1 MKMFKSFTILTI
13 LSILSAKS
21 YSQQK
26 MSVFLSNHTFSSGR
40 TEVGTLHT
48 NYNEKLDFKIR
59 GKDAKKFTIKD
70 NKLSIITQFIKPEV
84 KWYDLDIRA
93 RVGSSKI
100 TQSFRIVNDQF
111 HRNKVIAH
119 RGAFKNTGAS
129 ENSIAALQHAIK
141 MGCQGSEFDVH
152 MSADSVLVVNH
163 DPSIQGITIA
173 TSPAAQLGNLRLSGG
188 ENMPTLE
195 AFLKAGLNQNTT
207 KLVLEIK
214 PTTNKTRALQ
224 LAKKTVEMVKDLKA
238 QAWIDYISFD
248 YNICLEIKRLDPY
261 ARVAYLNGDKSPLV
275 LAADKLWGFDYHF
288 SVFQKNEHWI
298 LEAKQA
304 GLTINAWTVNDE
316 ALMKWFLDR
325 KVDFVTTNEPELLLK
340 LVGNRP

>member
-1 MKMFKSFTILTI
+1 
-13 LSILSAKS
+13 
-21 YSQQK
+21 
-26 MSVFLSNHTFSSGR
+26 MSVLLSNHTFSTGK

-48 NYNEKLDFKIR
+48 NPVEKVVFKVR
-59 GKDAKKFTIKD
+59 GKDAKKFFIKD
-70 NKLSIITQFIKPEV
+70 NKLSVLAKYVKPDV

-93 RVGSSKI
+93 KVGSSKV

-111 HRNKVIAH
+111 NTNKVIAH
-119 RGAFKNTGAS
+119 RGAFKNSGAS

-152 MSADSVLVVNH
+152 MSADSVLVINH
-163 DPSIQGITIA
+163 DPTIQGLTIA
-173 TSPAAQLGNLRLSGG
+173 TSTAAQLGNLKLKSG
-188 ENMPTLE
+188 ENMPALE
-195 AFLKAGLNQNTT
+195 AFLKAGLNQNST

-224 LAKKTVEMVKDLKA
+224 LAQKAVEMVKNLKA

-248 YNICLEIKRLDPY
+248 YNICLEIQRLDPY
-261 ARVAYLNGDKSPLV
+261 ARVAYLNGDKSPSV

-288 SVFQKNEHWI
+288 SVFQKNEPWI
-298 LEAKQA
+298 ADAKQK

-316 ALMKWFLDR
+316 AMMKWFLDR
-325 KVDFVTTNEPELLLK
+325 KIDFITTNEPELLLK
-340 LVGNRP
+340 LVTK